1 MKYHPKGDIII
12 LILDIVIGGVAM
24 VIRER
29 ELSWLKEWKNKDV
42 IKVITGV
49 RRSGKSTIMF
59 QYKNWLQDNGVS
71 DKQIIYLNFENLDI
85 IDLHE
90 STSLHKYIKEKTKE
104 DLEYYLLFDEIQI
117 VNKWEVAINS
127 LNLDKKID
135 IVITGSNA
143 ELLSSELATYL
154 AGRYVSIVVY
164 PFSLKESRIK
174 DSDLTLQNYMTY
186 GGFPGVVGIENN
198 HSKSIILNDLLDSV
212 LLKDVMLRNRI
223 NNSHLL
229 RALAS
234 FIFQNSGSNFSI
246 RKIANTIK
254 SELGINSKEETVSM
268 YIEYLKEAYLI
279 YELERYDL
287 KGRKVFS
294 RNNKFYGVDPGLR
307 TSLTSGGNKDYGH
320 ILENLVFLEL
330 LRRGYKIY
338 TGEIEEYEIDFI
350 CEKNE
355 EIIYIQVSLSLIDEK
370 TRERELRPLEMIED
384 NYPKIILSLDTLDF
398 SKSGIKNINAEQFLN
413 GEMDL

>member
-1 MKYHPKGDIII
+1 
-12 LILDIVIGGVAM
+12 M

-29 ELSWLKEWKNKDV
+29 ELNWLKEWKNKDI

-49 RRSGKSTIMF
+49 RRSGKSTLMF
-59 QYKNWLQDNGVS
+59 QYKNWLQENGVS
-71 DKQIIYLNFENLDI
+71 DNQIIYLNFENLDTVE
-85 IDLHE
+85 LHD
-90 STSLHKYIKEKTKE
+90 SIALHKYIKEKTKE

-117 VNKWEVAINS
+117 VDKWEVAVNS

-143 ELLSSELATYL
+143 KLLSSELATYL

-164 PFSLKESRIK
+164 PFSLNESRLM
-174 DSDLTLQNYMTY
+174 DSDLTLQDYMTY
-186 GGFPGVVGIENN
+186 GGFPGVVGLNN
-198 HSKSIILNDLLDSV
+198 IHSKSTILNDLLDSV
-212 LLKDVMLRNRI
+212 LLKDVMLRNKI

-234 FIFQNSGSNFSI
+234 FIFQNSGSILSI

-254 SELGINSKEETVSM
+254 SEMGINSKEETVSI
-268 YIEYLKEAYLI
+268 YLEYLKEAYLV

-320 ILENLVFLEL
+320 VLENLVFIEL

-338 TGEIEEYEIDFI
+338 TGEIEGYEIDFI
-350 CEKNE
+350 CKKNE
-355 EIIYIQVSLSLIDEK
+355 EIIYIQVSLSLMDEK
-370 TRERELRPLEMIED
+370 TREREFRPLKMIKD

-413 GEMDL
+413 GEIDL

>member
-1 MKYHPKGDIII
+1 
-12 LILDIVIGGVAM
+12 M

-29 ELSWLKEWKNKDV
+29 ELNWLKEWEKKDI

-49 RRSGKSTIMF
+49 RRSGKSTLMF
-59 QYKNWLQDNGVS
+59 QYKNWLQENGVS
-71 DKQIIYLNFENLDI
+71 DKQIIYLNFENLDTVE
-85 IDLHE
+85 LHD
-90 STSLHKYIKEKTKE
+90 SIALHKYIKEKTKE

-117 VNKWEVAINS
+117 VDKWEVAVNS

-143 ELLSSELATYL
+143 KLLSSELATYL

-164 PFSLKESRIK
+164 PFSLRESRLM
-174 DSDLTLQNYMTY
+174 DPYLTLQDYMTY
-186 GGFPGVVGIENN
+186 GGFPAVVGINNN
-198 HSKSIILNDLLDSV
+198 HLKSTILNDLLDSV
-212 LLKDVMLRNRI
+212 LLKDVMLRNKI

-234 FIFQNSGSNFSI
+234 FIFQNSGSILSI

-254 SELGINSKEETVSM
+254 SELGINSKEETVSI
-268 YIEYLKEAYLI
+268 YLEYLKEAYLV

-294 RNNKFYGVDPGLR
+294 RNNKFYGVDSGLR

-320 ILENLVFLEL
+320 ILENLVFIEL

-338 TGEIEEYEIDFI
+338 TGEIESYEIDFI
-350 CEKNE
+350 CKKNE
-355 EIIYIQVSLSLIDEK
+355 EIIYIQVSLSLMDEK
-370 TRERELRPLEMIED
+370 TREREFRPLKMIKD

-413 GEMDL
+413 GEVDL